1 MTPYLAILN
10 ARFRTLLQYRAAAA
24 AGFGTQLFWGLIRL
38 MIFEAFYRSTTAPQP
53 LTWPQMVD
61 YIWLAQAFFA
71 LLPWSTDADVRTMIR
86 TGTVAYEMLRPV
98 DLYGLWFMR
107 AVAARTAPTL
117 LRSVPLIILARLFF
131 GLRLPPLWESALAFG
146 LTLFGAVL
154 IAGAIS
160 TLVTV
165 SLLWTVSGD
174 GIMRM
179 APAIVY
185 TFSGMLVPLPFYP
198 DWAQAVVNFL
208 PFRDIIDVPFRV
220 YMGNIPPA
228 AVLAVFAHQIVWT
241 VALVLM
247 GRWLLARATHRLVVQ
262 GG

>member
-1 MTPYLAILN
+1 VTPYVAILN

-24 AGFGTQLFWGLIRL
+24 AGFATQLFWGFIRL
-38 MIFEAFYRSTTAPQP
+38 MIFEAFYRSTSVRQP
-53 LTWPQMVD
+53 LTWPQMLD

-98 DLYGLWFMR
+98 DLYGLWYMR
-107 AVAARTAPTL
+107 SVAARTAPTL
-117 LRSVPLIILARLFF
+117 LRSVPLFIVAWLFL
-131 GLRLPPLWESALAFG
+131 GLRLPGSWESAIAF
-146 LTLFGAVL
+146 LVVLFGAVL

-160 TLVTV
+160 TIMTI
-165 SLLWTVSGD
+165 SLLWTVSSE
-174 GIMRM
+174 GITRI
-179 APAIVY
+179 APAVVY

-208 PFRDIIDVPFRV
+208 PFRDVIDVPFRV
-220 YMGNIPPA
+220 YSGNIPASA
-228 AVLAVFAHQIVWT
+228 APFAFAHQVAWT
-241 VALVLM
+241 LALM
-247 GRWLLARATHRLVVQ
+247 FAGRWLLSRATQRLVVQ